1 MLRDAS
7 VDVDALRVAWVAWMG
22 GRPAETTRARAA
34 DLRSLGA
41 FAGRSDATAEE
52 IAAAL
57 AGRDSRSVRALVAAW
72 TTEQTARGI
81 AGTTIRRRIATVS
94 SWFRELELHDL
105 AAAPV
110 LQRPDVAAY
119 QRGEC
124 PAHARVQLV
133 IAELDRAGRVAELAA
148 LLVLADVGLRNAEL
162 CGAQADALV
171 HGPPPGI
178 SVVRKRGVRVTR
190 TLSQRAYR
198 AIVAAL
204 DGRTRGPLLA
214 TPRGRPWSS
223 SSLATLI
230 RELELGTPHALR
242 RSGATELY
250 ARTSDAELVR
260 QWLGHRNLSTTQL
273 YVRGLSD
280 DAGAATRVLAGE

>member
-1 MLRDAS
+1 
-7 VDVDALRVAWVAWMG
+7 MG
-22 GRPAETTRARAA
+22 GRPTTTHRARCA
-34 DLRSLGA
+34 DLRALGA
-41 FAGRSDATAEE
+41 FVGAAEWPAEE
-52 IAAAL
+52 IAAQL
-57 AGRDSRSVRALVAAW
+57 AGEIPTRVRTLVAAW
-72 TTEQTARGI
+72 TTAQANSGCE
-81 AGTTIRRRIATVS
+81 GTTIRRRIATVS
-94 SWFRELELHDL
+94 SWFRELEIHEL

-110 LQRPDVAAY
+110 LRRPEVAAY

-124 PAHARVQLV
+124 PAHARVQLA
-133 IAELDRAGRVAELAA
+133 IAELDRAGRLAELAA
-148 LLVLADVGLRNAEL
+148 LLVLADIGLRNAEL

-204 DGRTRGPLLA
+204 DGRVRGPLLA
-214 TPRGRPWSS
+214 TPKGRSWSS
-223 SSLATLI
+223 SSLASLI

-242 RSGATELY
+242 RSSATELY
-250 ARTSDAELVR
+250 RRTGNAELVR
-260 QWLGHRNLSTTQL
+260 QWLGHLNLSTTQV

-280 DAGAATRVLAGE
+280 EAGEATRVLAGE